1 MTPMRVRFDR
11 DAVLTAAVDVVRR
24 AGLEGLTARSVAAR
38 LKASVAPVY
47 SVFRSMPALERGVLE
62 ASRRLMDART
72 RRAYT
77 DIPFLNMGVGI
88 LTFARDEPRLF
99 SALFHSK
106 HPFQDIL
113 TEFHRSVLARMQAD
127 SMLRLLPLNQ
137 LERLL
142 DAIWLYTLGVG
153 TALVFGQLAARRDE
167 DLTRLLR
174 DMGSILMYAEA
185 AGMADAESPSNER
198 AWKLVFEERGIPLPE
213 PAQRR
218 GTGVPPRLRGSGSLR
233 ARNTRRDQNE

>member
-1 MTPMRVRFDR
+1 
-11 DAVLTAAVDVVRR
+11 
-24 AGLEGLTARSVAAR
+24 
-38 LKASVAPVY
+38 
-47 SVFRSMPALERGVLE
+47 MPLERGVLE
-62 ASRRLMDART
+62 AARRLMDERT

-77 DIPFLNMGVGI
+77 DIPFLNVGVGI

-113 TEFHRSVLARMQAD
+113 KDFHASVLARMQAD
-127 SMLRLLPLNQ
+127 SMLRLLPMSQ

-153 TALVFGQLAARRDE
+153 TALVFGYLADRRDE
-167 DLTRLLR
+167 GLIRILR
-174 DMGSILMYAEA
+174 DMGGILMYAEA
-185 AGMADAESPSNER
+185 TGMADAESSASER
-198 AWKLVFEERGIPLPE
+198 AWRRVFEERGIPWPE

-218 GTGVPPRLRGSGSLR
+218 GADASHCPSDSPRKQPLR
-233 ARNTRRDQNE
+233 ARNKRRDSNE